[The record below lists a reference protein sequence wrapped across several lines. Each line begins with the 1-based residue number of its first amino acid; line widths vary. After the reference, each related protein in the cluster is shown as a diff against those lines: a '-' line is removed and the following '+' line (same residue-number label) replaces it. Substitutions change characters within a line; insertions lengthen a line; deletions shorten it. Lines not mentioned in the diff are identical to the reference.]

1 MLHKCEFLFGLR
13 ALLMGLFAVCAA
25 TTISAQNQMQWTTVM
40 YRKSE
45 PGKAADHRKF
55 IETTWPKLAQAMI
68 DEGTTSGA
76 VAMRLTSPYVV
87 NADYDY
93 VTVSFTAKRPSVAPV
108 PAATLDERA
117 RKAGFDNWQKFL
129 DAANAVSKTVRSEWL
144 TTNLRMGGAQR
155 GNYMR
160 LVRYMV
166 EREDFQTVD
175 QFLKDYSV
183 PLQKARMKEGFVQ
196 GYSIHRPAMMTA
208 GEAGFSHSVSWVMK
222 DADAVMAAAPASQMT
237 EEWFKR
243 ALPGMS
249 YAEYIRQLAAVNAIR
264 KPVATR
270 IYEVVAV
277 AGAMPAASPAA
288 SGQ

>member
-1 MLHKCEFLFGLR
+1 MLHKCEFLFGRR

-55 IETTWPKLAQAMI
+55 IETTWTRLAQAMI

-76 VAMRLTSPYVV
+76 VAMRLTTPYVA

-93 VTVSFTAKRPSVAPV
+93 VTVSFAAKRPSVAPV
-108 PAATLDERA
+108 PAATLDARA
-117 RKAGFDNWQKFL
+117 RKAGFENWQKFL
-129 DAANAVSKTVRSEWL
+129 EAANAVSRTARLEWL
-144 TTNLRMGGAQR
+144 TTNLRLGGAQP

-160 LVRYMV
+160 LMRYKV
-166 EREDFQTVD
+166 EREHLQAVD
-175 QFLKDYSV
+175 QFLNDYSV
-183 PLQKARMKEGFVQ
+183 PLQKARMKEGSIQ
-196 GYSIHRPAMMTA
+196 GYSIHRPAMVTA
-208 GEAGFSHSVSWVMK
+208 DEAGFSQSISWILK
-222 DADAVMAAAPASQMT
+222 DADAVMSGPAQMS

-243 ALPGMS
+243 ALPGKS
-249 YAEYIRQLAAVNAIR
+249 YAEYIRQLAVINTLR
-264 KPVATR
+264 RPVATR

-277 AGAMPAASPAA
+277 AGAMPQAAPAP